1 MIKFIIVFALILS
14 LGGVA
19 FAQEVQPPGGPAVN
33 PGAVQQG
40 AAPQQGAAIGG
51 GRTIVDILRAAFPQV
66 TIEVN
71 PVTGTLI
78 VKAPPSIQKKIG
90 EMIKRLDVYHPQIT
104 IEAKFVELTVGD
116 INELGVEMQT
126 LAQGQ
131 YLGGQGGIKVGNTF
145 SEGNVN
151 IKNSWADTDA
161 GFPAEAAGT
170 SFWFTRLSDTAF
182 NAVLRALEKQKKVN
196 VLSAPRVTT
205 VNGQPANIEINQNIP
220 YVSDRTITNVGT
232 SQDPIWQT
240 NYTIKEKSAG
250 VSLEVTPTVPEGS
263 TLITLDI
270 KPKVQV
276 LVRRIITFS
285 GVESAYGWPVID
297 TRTANTS
304 MVVRSGDSIVLGGL
318 IQGKTSVITKKV
330 PLLGDIPLLGYA
342 FRYKHSQNVKKNLL
356 IFITAY
362 LVSPSGGKI
371 VGGASR

>member
-1 MIKFIIVFALILS
+1 MIKFIIVFALALS

-19 FAQEVQPPGGPAVN
+19 FAQLENLPQPGGAPQLEATPQ
-33 PGAVQQG
+33 PGA
-40 AAPQQGAAIGG
+40 ATGG

-66 TIEVN
+66 TIEVD
-71 PVTGTLI
+71 PVTSTLI

-126 LAQGQ
+126 KGQ
-131 YLGGQGGIKVGNTF
+131 YPGGNGIKVGNTF

-318 IQGKTSVITKKV
+318 IQGKTNVITKKV

-342 FRYKHSQNVKKNLL
+342 FRYKYSHNVKKNLL